1 MVYYLKFEKLTF
13 RKKNKSTDV
22 LSFPS
27 YEKKIMRKFLKTNR
41 YIYIGDICINLDKII
56 GKNIKETRENF
67 NKIWVHGFVHL
78 MGYDHF
84 TDKKFYKM
92 KKIEKKIYNDNGLNV
107 NFSPLNNRPI
117 IVFIIPFIIGSLSIL
132 SFQPFNNFC

>member
-1 MVYYLKFEKLTF
+1 MIKVNVIISNNRWKRYIKNPEKYLNSKLKKIKIKNFFLKNSQIDFSLLLTESKQIKNLNKKF

-56 GKNIKETRENF
+56 GKNIKETE
-67 NKIWVHGFVHL
+67 
-78 MGYDHF
+78 
-84 TDKKFYKM
+84 KF
-92 KKIEKKIYNDNGLNV
+92 
-107 NFSPLNNRPI
+107 
-117 IVFIIPFIIGSLSIL
+117 
-132 SFQPFNNFC
+132 